1 MHEEVVPHLCAL
13 QALSK
18 VAPLCHKAPMTF
30 DTALIARAADI
41 LLRARKQNL
50 KIATAESCTGGLV
63 AALFT
68 EIPGSS
74 AAFDRGFVVYSN
86 AAKHD
91 MLGVPEQIIDANG
104 AVSAQ
109 TACAMANGA
118 LAHSQA
124 DIAIAITGVAGPG
137 GGSAEKPVGL
147 VYLASARKG
156 APTLPVEM
164 RYGDLGR
171 ANVRRAA
178 LESALNLIESRL

>member
-1 MHEEVVPHLCAL
+1 MIFEPEI
-13 QALSK
+13 
-18 VAPLCHKAPMTF
+18 
-30 DTALIARAADI
+30 IARAASI
-41 LLRARKQNL
+41 LQRARAQNL

-74 AAFDRGFVVYSN
+74 ATFDRGFVVYSN
-86 AAKHD
+86 AAKQD
-91 MLGVPEQIIDANG
+91 MLGVPAELIETHG

-109 TACAMANGA
+109 TACAMAEGA

-147 VYLASARKG
+147 VHFASARAG
-156 APTLPVEM
+156 APTMPVEM
-164 RYGDLGR
+164 RYGDMGR

-178 LESALNLIESRL
+178 LESALDLIESRL

>member
-1 MHEEVVPHLCAL
+1 MIFEPAI
-13 QALSK
+13 
-18 VAPLCHKAPMTF
+18 
-30 DTALIARAADI
+30 IARAASI
-41 LLRARKQNL
+41 LQRARDQNL

-74 AAFDRGFVVYSN
+74 ATFDRGFVVYSN

-91 MLGVPEQIIDANG
+91 MLGVPAELIETHG

-109 TACAMANGA
+109 TACAMAEGA

-137 GGSAEKPVGL
+137 GGSAEIPVGL
-147 VYLASARKG
+147 VHFASARAG
-156 APTLPVEM
+156 APTMPVEM
-164 RYGDLGR
+164 RSGDMGR
-171 ANVRRAA
+171 ATVRRAA
-178 LESALNLIESRL
+178 LESALDLIESRL

>member
-1 MHEEVVPHLCAL
+1 MIFEPEI
-13 QALSK
+13 
-18 VAPLCHKAPMTF
+18 
-30 DTALIARAADI
+30 IARAASI
-41 LLRARKQNL
+41 LQRARAQNL

-74 AAFDRGFVVYSN
+74 ATFDRGFVVYSN

-91 MLGVPEQIIDANG
+91 MLGVPAELIETHG

-109 TACAMANGA
+109 TACAMAEGA

-147 VYLASARKG
+147 VHFASARAG
-156 APTLPVEM
+156 APTVPVEM
-164 RYGDLGR
+164 RYGDNGR

-178 LESALNLIESRL
+178 LESALDLIESRL

>member
-1 MHEEVVPHLCAL
+1 MIFEPEI
-13 QALSK
+13 
-18 VAPLCHKAPMTF
+18 
-30 DTALIARAADI
+30 IARAASI
-41 LLRARKQNL
+41 LQRARAQNL

-74 AAFDRGFVVYSN
+74 ATFDRGFVVYSN

-91 MLGVPEQIIDANG
+91 MLGVPAELIETHG

-109 TACAMANGA
+109 TACAMAEGA

-147 VYLASARKG
+147 VHFASARAG
-156 APTLPVEM
+156 APTMPVEM
-164 RYGDLGR
+164 RYGDMGR

-178 LESALNLIESRL
+178 LESALDLIESRL

>member
-1 MHEEVVPHLCAL
+1 MIFEPEI
-13 QALSK
+13 
-18 VAPLCHKAPMTF
+18 
-30 DTALIARAADI
+30 IARAASI
-41 LLRARKQNL
+41 LQRARAQNR

-74 AAFDRGFVVYSN
+74 ATFDRGFVVYSN
-86 AAKHD
+86 AAKQD
-91 MLGVPEQIIDANG
+91 MLGVPAELIETHG

-109 TACAMANGA
+109 TACAMAEGA

-147 VYLASARKG
+147 VHFASARAG
-156 APTLPVEM
+156 APTMPVEM
-164 RYGDLGR
+164 RYGDMGR

-178 LESALNLIESRL
+178 LESALDLIESRL

>member
-1 MHEEVVPHLCAL
+1 MIFEPAI
-13 QALSK
+13 
-18 VAPLCHKAPMTF
+18 
-30 DTALIARAADI
+30 IARAASI
-41 LLRARKQNL
+41 LQRARAQNL

-74 AAFDRGFVVYSN
+74 ATFDRGFVVYSN

-91 MLGVPEQIIDANG
+91 MLGVPAELIETHG

-109 TACAMANGA
+109 TACAMAEGA

-147 VYLASARKG
+147 VHFASARAG
-156 APTLPVEM
+156 APTMPVEM
-164 RYGDLGR
+164 RYGDMGR

-178 LESALNLIESRL
+178 LESALELIESRL

>member
-1 MHEEVVPHLCAL
+1 
-13 QALSK
+13 
-18 VAPLCHKAPMTF
+18 MTF
-30 DTALIARAADI
+30 EPEIIARAASI
-41 LLRARKQNL
+41 LQRARAQNL

-74 AAFDRGFVVYSN
+74 ATFDRGFVVYSN
-86 AAKHD
+86 AAKRD
-91 MLGVPEQIIDANG
+91 MLGVPAELIETHG

-109 TACAMANGA
+109 TACAMAEGA

-147 VYLASARKG
+147 VHFASARAG
-156 APTLPVEM
+156 APTTPVEM
-164 RYGDLGR
+164 RYGDMGR

-178 LESALNLIESRL
+178 LESALDLIEARLQR

>member
-1 MHEEVVPHLCAL
+1 MI
-13 QALSK
+13 
-18 VAPLCHKAPMTF
+18 F
-30 DTALIARAADI
+30 DPGLITRATRI
-41 LLRARKQNL
+41 LLRAREQNL

-74 AAFDRGFVVYSN
+74 ATFDRGFVVYSN

-91 MLGVPEQIIDANG
+91 MLGVSAEIIAAHG

-109 TACAMANGA
+109 TACAMADGA

-124 DIAIAITGVAGPG
+124 DIAVAITGIAGPG

-147 VYLASARKG
+147 VHLASAREGTK
-156 APTLPVEM
+156 TMPVEM
-164 RYGDLGR
+164 RYGDPGR

-178 LESALNLIESRL
+178 LETALDLIESRLQR

>member
-1 MHEEVVPHLCAL
+1 MIFEPAI
-13 QALSK
+13 
-18 VAPLCHKAPMTF
+18 
-30 DTALIARAADI
+30 IARAASI
-41 LLRARKQNL
+41 LQRARAQNL

-74 AAFDRGFVVYSN
+74 ATFDRGFVVYSN

-91 MLGVPEQIIDANG
+91 MLGVPAELIETHG

-109 TACAMANGA
+109 TACAMAEGA

-147 VYLASARKG
+147 VHFASARAG
-156 APTLPVEM
+156 APTMPVEM

-178 LESALNLIESRL
+178 LESALELIESRL

>member
-1 MHEEVVPHLCAL
+1 MDKTPSRASRLP
-13 QALSK
+13 LSK
-18 VAPLCHKAPMTF
+18 GASICHKAPMTF
-30 DTALIARAADI
+30 DPALIARAADI
-41 LLRARKQNL
+41 LLRAQKQSL
-50 KIATAESCTGGLV
+50 KIAVAESCTGGLV

-74 AAFDRGFVVYSN
+74 ATFDRGFVVYSN

-91 MLGVPEQIIDANG
+91 MLGVPMELIGANG

-124 DIAIAITGVAGPG
+124 DIAVAITGVAGPG

-147 VYLASARKG
+147 VYLASARTG

-178 LESALNLIESRL
+178 LESALDLIESRL

>member
-1 MHEEVVPHLCAL
+1 MIFEPEI
-13 QALSK
+13 
-18 VAPLCHKAPMTF
+18 
-30 DTALIARAADI
+30 IARAASI
-41 LLRARKQNL
+41 LQRARAQNL

-74 AAFDRGFVVYSN
+74 ATFDRGFVVYSN

-91 MLGVPEQIIDANG
+91 MLGVPADLIETHG

-109 TACAMANGA
+109 TACAMAEGA

-147 VYLASARKG
+147 VHFASARAG
-156 APTLPVEM
+156 APTMPVEM
-164 RYGDLGR
+164 RYGDMGR

-178 LESALNLIESRL
+178 LESALDLIESRL

>member
-1 MHEEVVPHLCAL
+1 MIFEPEI
-13 QALSK
+13 
-18 VAPLCHKAPMTF
+18 
-30 DTALIARAADI
+30 IARAASI
-41 LLRARKQNL
+41 LQRARAQNL

-74 AAFDRGFVVYSN
+74 ATFDRGFVVYSN

-91 MLGVPEQIIDANG
+91 MLGVPAELIETHG

-109 TACAMANGA
+109 TACAMAEGA

-147 VYLASARKG
+147 VHFASARAG
-156 APTLPVEM
+156 APTMPVEM

-178 LESALNLIESRL
+178 LESALALIESRL

>member
-1 MHEEVVPHLCAL
+1 MIFEP
-13 QALSK
+13 
-18 VAPLCHKAPMTF
+18 
-30 DTALIARAADI
+30 ALIARAASI
-41 LLRARKQNL
+41 LLRAREQNL

-74 AAFDRGFVVYSN
+74 ATFDRGFVVYSN

-91 MLGVPEQIIDANG
+91 MLGVSAELIETHG

-109 TACAMANGA
+109 TACAMAEGA

-147 VYLASARKG
+147 VHFASVRAG
-156 APTLPVEM
+156 APTMPVEM
-164 RYGDLGR
+164 RYGDMGR

-178 LESALNLIESRL
+178 LESALDVIESRL

>member
-1 MHEEVVPHLCAL
+1 MIFEPEI
-13 QALSK
+13 
-18 VAPLCHKAPMTF
+18 
-30 DTALIARAADI
+30 IARAASI
-41 LLRARKQNL
+41 LQRAREQNL

-74 AAFDRGFVVYSN
+74 ATFDRGFVVYSN

-91 MLGVPEQIIDANG
+91 MLGVPAELIETHG

-109 TACAMANGA
+109 TACAMAEGA

-147 VYLASARKG
+147 VHFASARAG
-156 APTLPVEM
+156 APTMPVEM
-164 RYGDLGR
+164 RYGDMGR

-178 LESALNLIESRL
+178 LESALDLIESRL